1 VTDTRP
7 SELSRSE
14 AQRIAQETAALL
26 KIADNEREYR
36 EHVLTSLV
44 RMEVKLDALQESF
57 KDHVKLDDSRFGTVN
72 QRIASN
78 TSWISKGT
86 GIIAA
91 VVVMLG
97 VIMWVVDK
105 VSP

>member
-1 VTDTRP
+1 MTDTP
-7 SELSRSE
+7 GEMSRSD
-14 AQRIAQETAALL
+14 ARRIAQETAAL
-26 KIADNEREYR
+26 IDDDRGYR
-36 EHVLTSLV
+36 ERVLTSLV
-44 RMEVKLDALQESF
+44 RLETKVDALQESF
-57 KDHVKLDDSRFGTVN
+57 KDHVKEDESRFGTVN